1 MLKINPFAIIFFF
14 ISIVTFS
21 QSINIV
27 GENGK
32 FIIDQD
38 LKLIVCNKDIT
49 AHNDLSTT
57 TSLTID
63 LNGNSY
69 TFNTIPSK
77 LENGKQYRVT
87 FNSTIFKLYFSK
99 LPLININ
106 TSNNITDDPKVLAS
120 LTLTDTSD
128 SEAIVSHCGIELRGG
143 TSQSYPK
150 KSYDI
155 ELWKDE
161 TGDKSKKISFLNMRK
176 DDDWILISMY
186 NEPLRI
192 RNMMNHK
199 LWREIHTPYYI
210 AQEDKALSG
219 IRTEYVELAINNEY
233 MGIYALGEQVDKK
246 QLQLKKFSTSIKG
259 ELYKGVSWEDAVTFS
274 GLENYNNNSRTW
286 SGFEAKYPKENDIT
300 DWNNLY
306 SFVDFVIN
314 STNDD
319 FQNTIHD
326 KFQMH
331 NAIDYFIFLN
341 LLRATDNIGKNIY
354 LAKYK
359 ENEPYFYVPWDLDGT
374 HGIIWNGERRNK
386 TDDIL
391 SNGMFDRLFDTFF
404 FNKAAAQRWFELRD
418 NNAILGTDRLVN
430 NISDTY
436 NFLLEN
442 GNYEREILKWGAASI
457 DHTNLDYTYDWLA
470 KRLDF
475 LDVYFGD
482 NLLGVPENSI
492 PTNEVIVLPNPVK
505 STFII
510 KTNHNITSY
519 KIYDSK
525 GKLIKEELSYDNE
538 PINIKN
544 LSTGIYLFRAL
555 TDINN
560 KFVTIKILKE

>member
-1 MLKINPFAIIFFF
+1 MSKNNPIAILFFF

-21 QSINIV
+21 QSVNITAD
-27 GENGK
+27 NGK
-32 FIIDQD
+32 FIIDED

-69 TFNTIPSK
+69 TFNTIPNK
-77 LENGKQYRVT
+77 LENGKPYDVT
-87 FNSTIFKLYFSK
+87 FSSTVFKLYFSK

-106 TSNNITDDPKVLAS
+106 TPNNIPDEPKVLAS
-120 LTLTDTSD
+120 FTITDTSD
-128 SEAIVSHCGIELRGG
+128 AEAIESHCGIELRGG
-143 TSQSYPK
+143 FSQSYPK
-150 KSYDI
+150 KSYDL
-155 ELWKDE
+155 ELWEDE
-161 TGDKSKKISFLNMRK
+161 TGNNSSKESFLNMRK

-210 AQEDKALSG
+210 DQEDKAMSG
-219 IRTEYVELAINNEY
+219 IRTEYVELAVNNEY

-246 QLQLKKFSTSIKG
+246 QLQLKKYSTSIKG
-259 ELYKGVSWEDAVTFS
+259 ELYKGVSWGDAVTFS
-274 GLENYNNNSRTW
+274 DLENYNNNSRTW
-286 SGFEAKYPKENDIT
+286 SGFEIKYPKENDIT
-300 DWNNLY
+300 DWNNLH
-306 SFVDFVIN
+306 SFVDYVIN

-341 LLRATDNIGKNIY
+341 LLRATDNTGKNVYI
-354 LAKYK
+354 AKYN

-374 HGIIWNGERRNK
+374 HGIIWNGERRDR

-391 SNGMFDRLFDTFF
+391 SNGLYRRLFDTFF
-404 FNKAAAQRWFELRD
+404 FNKAAANRWFELRE
-418 NNAILGTDRLVN
+418 NNALETNRLVN
-430 NISDTY
+430 NISESY

-442 GNYEREILKWGAASI
+442 GNYERETLKWGAASI
-457 DHTNLDYTYDWLA
+457 DLSNLDYTYDWLA
-470 KRLDF
+470 KRLDY

-482 NLLGVPENSI
+482 NLLGVDENSI
-492 PTNEVIVLPNPVK
+492 PTHEVIVTPNPVN

-510 KTNHNITSY
+510 KTPHHIASY
-519 KIYDSK
+519 KIFDSK
-525 GKLIKEELSYDNE
+525 GRLIKEEISYNNE

-544 LSTGIYLFRAL
+544 LASGIYFLRAF

-560 KFVTIKILKE
+560 QFATIKILKQ